1 MKQQEIAALYKQ
13 WGPVVYRRCLR
24 LLRDREEA
32 QDATQQ
38 VFIQLLRHKTRFA
51 EQPEQ
56 AIPWV
61 QAVAT
66 NVSLNRL
73 RDGHRRA
80 TKLESVQEEQAP
92 ATSPDQTLA
101 DQQLARKLLARADT
115 PARELAVKLLLKER
129 THEDVASSLGV
140 SEKTVQRRLRRFL
153 SDARRSLVGKDEP

>member
-1 MKQQEIAALYKQ
+1 MNQQEITALYKQ

-38 VFIQLLRHKTRFA
+38 VFIQLLRHKDRFA

-73 RDGHRRA
+73 RDGGRRA
-80 TKLESVQEEQAP
+80 TKLESAAEDQAP
-92 ATSPDQTLA
+92 PAPMDQALA
-101 DQQLARKLLARADT
+101 DQQLARQLLARADT
-115 PARELAVKLLLKER
+115 PARELAVTVRMKER
-129 THEDVASSLGV
+129 THEDVADSLGV
-140 SEKTVQRRLRRFL
+140 SEKTVQRRLKRFL
-153 SDARRSLVGKDEP
+153 SDARRSLQGKEDP

>member
-38 VFIQLLRHKTRFA
+38 VFIQLMRHKARFA

-73 RDGHRRA
+73 RDGNRRLS
-80 TKLESVQEEQAP
+80 KLEAVAEEPSSEAP
-92 ATSPDQTLA
+92 PDQALS
-101 DQQLARKLLARADT
+101 DQQLARQLLARADT
-115 PARELAVKLLLKER
+115 PARELAVKVLVKER
-129 THEDVASSLGV
+129 THEDVADSLGV

-153 SDARRSLVGKDEP
+153 SDARKSLVGKDES

>member
-1 MKQQEIAALYKQ
+1 LKQQEIAALYKQ

-24 LLRDREEA
+24 LLKNREEA

-38 VFIQLLRHKTRFA
+38 VFIQLLRHRSRFA

-73 RDGHRRA
+73 RDGNRRSSKLDAVHEEHA
-80 TKLESVQEEQAP
+80 TPVA
-92 ATSPDQTLA
+92 PDQVLS
-101 DQQLARKLLARADT
+101 DQQLAKKLLARADT
-115 PARELAVKLLLKER
+115 PARELAVAVLLGER
-129 THEDVASSLGV
+129 THEDVAASLGV
-140 SEKTVQRRLRRFL
+140 SEKTVQRRLHRFL
-153 SDARRSLVGKDEP
+153 SDARKSFLGKDEP

>member
-1 MKQQEIAALYKQ
+1 LKQQEITALYRQ

-24 LLRDREEA
+24 LLKSREEA

-38 VFIQLLRHKTRFA
+38 VFIQLLRHKARFA

-73 RDGHRRA
+73 RDGGRRA
-80 TKLESVQEEQAP
+80 SKLDSVHEEPPPQA
-92 ATSPDQTLA
+92 AADQVMA

-115 PARELAVKLLLKER
+115 PARELAVAVLLGER
-129 THEDVASSLGV
+129 THEDVAASLGV

-153 SDARRSLVGKDEP
+153 SDARKTFLGGDDP